1 MAPVTIDVLTRPA
14 WSARLGPAV
23 AGAALAGAAA
33 MVAVRDPAAAGS
45 RFPGC
50 MFHQVTGLW
59 CPACGL
65 TRGTHDLLN
74 GHVAASIGSNL
85 FTPVVLLAIVATW
98 VAWTRRSFGLAPT
111 RLAVTFG
118 SLRDRTWRWSGPALL
133 LTTIA
138 YGVVRNLPIA
148 PLRSLAP

>member
-1 MAPVTIDVLTRPA
+1 MAPATIDVSTRPA
-14 WSARLGPAV
+14 WSARLGPVAV
-23 AGAALAGAAA
+23 GGALAAAA
-33 MVAVRDPAAAGS
+33 AVVAVRDPAASGN
-45 RFPGC
+45 RYPGC
-50 MFHQVTGLW
+50 VFHQVTGLW

-74 GHVAASIGSNL
+74 GHLAAAIGSNL

-98 VAWTRRSFGLAPT
+98 VAWTRRSFGLSPT
-111 RLAVTFG
+111 RLAVTFA
-118 SLRDRTWRWSGPALL
+118 SLRDRTRWSGPALL
-133 LTTIA
+133 LTTVA